1 MNSISQPTGMKLP
14 LAALRSLLGAANVI
28 AEGGDLSFYSTDVY
42 RRADIDAV
50 LVLRPGS
57 VEELA
62 QSIQICTDHGF
73 AVIPRGGGLSYTG
86 GFLPVRPNSV
96 IIDMQRLDRIIEVN
110 ATDMY
115 VTVECGATWKS
126 LHDHLK
132 PLGLRT
138 PYFGPMSGFA
148 STVGGALSQGSIFL
162 GSTQYGTTAETVLSL
177 TLVLADGSI
186 VNTGSAG
193 ALGDASPFFR
203 NYGPDLT
210 GIFLHDGGALAFK
223 ARTTLRLLKTPLH
236 TGFASFTFGTHAELL
251 TAMSEVSRS
260 GLAAECYGAD
270 PYIWGMRLWDD
281 DLMRDVKR
289 LAGVVKAGRSL
300 LSGLI
305 SGARMALKGRRAL
318 DTADYVMNVAV
329 DGNCAAAVDASLAQI
344 RRIARGG
351 REIEATVPKAVRGTP
366 FLPPNDLLGPKGQ
379 RWAPSHGIVPHS
391 RAVALVDALKLFFAA
406 RKDSFEQH
414 GIEWGFVPFAIST
427 NAILIEPM
435 LYWPDAREA
444 YHERMIAPAHLGK
457 LPVLPANPEAA
468 EAMRRL
474 RLDLT
479 KFWMD
484 QGCVHLQIG
493 KTYRYLESR
502 QPGVRTLLEQI
513 KAAVDPNGLM
523 NPGSLGLAS

>member
-1 MNSISQPTGMKLP
+1 MDTIDFKTASLP
-14 LAALRSLLGAANVI
+14 LEPLKALLGPENVI
-28 AEGGDLSFYSTDVY
+28 SEGTDLSFYSTDIY
-42 RRADIDAV
+42 RRADVDAV

-62 QSIQICTDHGF
+62 SAIKLCTSQGL

-86 GFLPVRPNSV
+86 GFLPVRGNSV

-126 LHDHLK
+126 LYEKLQ

-148 STVGGALSQGSIFL
+148 STIGGALSQGSIFL
-162 GSTQYGTTAETVLSL
+162 GSTQYGTTAESVLSL
-177 TLVLADGSI
+177 SVVLADGAI

-193 ALGDASPFFR
+193 GIASDSPFFR
-203 NYGPDLT
+203 HYGPDLT

-223 ARTTLRLLKTPLH
+223 ARTTLRLLRAPSH
-236 TGFASFTFGTHAELL
+236 SGFVSFTFGTHEDLL
-251 TAMSEVSRS
+251 RAMSEISRR

-281 DLMRDVKR
+281 DLMRDMKR

-300 LSGLI
+300 FSGLWA
-305 SGARMALKGRRAL
+305 GARMALKGRRAL
-318 DTADYVMNVAV
+318 ADVTYAMNVAV
-329 DGNCAAAVDASLAQI
+329 DGNCVAAVAASLTEI
-344 RRIARGG
+344 RKIASAG
-351 REIEATVPKAVRGTP
+351 REIEPTVPRAVRGTP

-391 RAVALVDALKLFFAA
+391 RAVALVDALKGFFADRA
-406 RKDSFEQH
+406 ALLAEH

-427 NAILIEPM
+427 NAILVEPM
-435 LYWPDAREA
+435 LYWPDARDA
-444 YHERMIAPAHLGK
+444 YHERMIAPSHLGK
-457 LPVLPANPEAA
+457 LPALPPNPQAA
-468 EAMRRL
+468 AAMRQL
-474 RLDLT
+474 RLDLAR
-479 KFWMD
+479 FWME

-502 QPGVRTLLEQI
+502 QPAFRSLLEQI
-513 KAAVDPNGLM
+513 KALVDPQGLM
-523 NPGSLGLAS
+523 NPGSLGLAL